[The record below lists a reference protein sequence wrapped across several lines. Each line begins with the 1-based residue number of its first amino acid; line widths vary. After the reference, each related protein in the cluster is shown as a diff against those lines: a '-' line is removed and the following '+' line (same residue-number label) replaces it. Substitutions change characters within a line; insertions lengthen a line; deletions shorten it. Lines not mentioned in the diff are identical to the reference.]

1 MTLDGKRIALLA
13 TDEFEDSE
21 LIKPLEALKDAD
33 ATVVIIS
40 NKSGSISGKNGTEIT
55 VDTTI
60 EDVSSD
66 DYDGLLIPGGV
77 GNPDVMR
84 TEEKAVEFVRGF
96 FASHKPVAAICHGPW
111 LLVEADVLRDRTVTS
126 WPSLKTD
133 IKNAGGKWIDEEVVT
148 DQGLVTS
155 RNPDDIPVFIDK
167 MIEEFSEGRHKEQ
180 TV

>member
-21 LIKPLEALKDAD
+21 LTKPLEALKDAD

>member
-21 LIKPLEALKDAD
+21 LTKPLEALKDAD

-84 TEEKAVEFVRGF
+84 TEEKAVEFVHGF